1 MRLFTRTKTFTT
13 FKFQST
19 HPMRDATK
27 TALDCDIRFWISIH
41 ASHAGCDL
49 CRNCHRL
56 YDQDFNPRIPCGMR
70 PYVESVKVN
79 DCEFQSTHPM
89 RDATCDL
96 LLLLSDF
103 TFQSTHPMRDATNAR
118 AQWAFNALISIHAS
132 HAGCDTLLVMS
143 VKNNMA
149 FQSTHPMRDAT

>member
-1 MRLFTRTKTFTT
+1 
-13 FKFQST
+13 
-19 HPMRDATK
+19 
-27 TALDCDIRFWISIH
+27 
-41 ASHAGCDL
+41 
-49 CRNCHRL
+49 
-56 YDQDFNPRIPCGMR
+56 
-70 PYVESVKVN
+70 
-79 DCEFQSTHPM
+79 M